1 MTLDKRV
8 NQSQSPRNWVFLC
21 QVALTKGH
29 LPASAAKNVL
39 HAAHGRFWKE
49 GKIMKISSYG
59 MLWLIDFHHQK
70 QHFFYC
76 FFCFFAIENRLLKSI
91 AGK

>member
-8 NQSQSPRNWVFLC
+8 NQSQSPRDWVFLC

-39 HAAHGRFWKE
+39 HAADGRFWKE

-70 QHFFYC
+70 HHFLIDFLV
-76 FFCFFAIENRLLKSI
+76 FLLLKI
-91 AGK
+91 GF